1 MQNATIV
8 SNKMPAPPKPHSTK
22 GGDAQRKAPVPADPK
37 QPTGRIVGPVHA
49 AASAIA
55 SRGTGRSRIRQ
66 CLIGKIDNIKS
77 NWVIPGTV
85 VPDRPVIPVMTA
97 CACGE
102 RRIAR

>member
-1 MQNATIV
+1 M
-8 SNKMPAPPKPHSTK
+8 HS
-22 GGDAQRKAPVPADPK
+22 RKAAVPADPK
-37 QPTGRIVGPVHA
+37 QPMGRIGGPVYA

-55 SRGTGRSRIRQ
+55 RRGTGRSPIRQ
-66 CLIGKIDNIKS
+66 CLIGKIDNIKP

-85 VPDRPVIPVMTA
+85 VPDRPVMAVMTT

>member
-1 MQNATIV
+1 M
-8 SNKMPAPPKPHSTK
+8 HS
-22 GGDAQRKAPVPADPK
+22 RKAAVPADPK
-37 QPTGRIVGPVHA
+37 QPMGRIGGPVHA
-49 AASAIA
+49 ASSAIA
-55 SRGTGRSRIRQ
+55 SLGIGRSRIRQ
-66 CLIGKIDNIKS
+66 CLIGKIDNIKP